1 MVKKINKILIAP
13 DGFKESLTAIEVAN
27 SMKVGVKKV
36 WPESDIVLMPVA
48 DGGDGTMQTIISQ
61 SNGIIHTS
69 KVTDP
74 IGRKILAD
82 WGGIPEKNTAV
93 IEVAKSSGLE
103 LLSLKERNPLITTT
117 RGIGVLIKEAMDN
130 GYKKMIIGVGGSATN
145 DGGSGMLMELGIKF
159 RKLNGED
166 IIDGGIGLKELDS
179 IDIKGID
186 KRISEC
192 SITIACDVNNPLCGN
207 RGASAVFGPQK
218 GATPVMIEELDN
230 ALRKYASIIKKD
242 IGIDILDYPGSGA
255 SGGLGAAFMA
265 FFGAKLRLGSDIVLD
280 LLDINSALENTDLV
294 IVGEG
299 QFDRSTIFNKAPI
312 SVAHRAKINRI
323 PVIGI
328 AGSLGAGFSEIHNHG
343 IDSMFSLVNRPMS
356 MNDAVSNS
364 KRLIEIATEEACRAI
379 NIGLDFD

>member
-36 WPESDIVLMPVA
+36 WPDSDIVLMPVA

-117 RGIGVLIKEAMDN
+117 RGVGVLIKEAMDN

-218 GATPVMIEELDN
+218 GATPVMVEELDN

>member
-61 SNGIIHTS
+61 SNGMIHTS

-117 RGIGVLIKEAMDN
+117 RGVGILIKEAINN
-130 GYKKMIIGVGGSATN
+130 GYKNMIIGVGGSATN

-218 GATPVMIEELDN
+218 GATPVMVEELDN

>member
-36 WPESDIVLMPVA
+36 WPDSDIVLMPVA

-117 RGIGVLIKEAMDN
+117 RGVGALIKEAMDN

-218 GATPVMIEELDN
+218 GATPVMVEELDN

>member
-117 RGIGVLIKEAMDN
+117 RGVGVLIKEAMDN
-130 GYKKMIIGVGGSATN
+130 GYKKMIIGVGGSATI

-218 GATPVMIEELDN
+218 GATPVMVEELDN
-230 ALRKYASIIKKD
+230 ALRKYDSIIKKD

-323 PVIGI
+323 PVICI
-328 AGSLGAGFSEIHNHG
+328 SGSLGAGFSEIHNHG
-343 IDSMFSLVNRPMS
+343 IDSNK
-356 MNDAVSNS
+356 SN
-364 KRLIEIATEEACRAI
+364 
-379 NIGLDFD
+379 

>member
-218 GATPVMIEELDN
+218 GATPVMVEELDN

-379 NIGLDFD
+379 NIGHDFD

>member
-117 RGIGVLIKEAMDN
+117 RGVGVLIKEAMDN

-166 IIDGGIGLKELDS
+166 MIDGGIGLKELDS

-218 GATPVMIEELDN
+218 GATPVMVEELDN

>member
-103 LLSLKERNPLITTT
+103 LLSLKERNALITTT
-117 RGIGVLIKEAMDN
+117 RGVGVLIKVEMDN

-218 GATPVMIEELDN
+218 GATPVMVEELDN

>member
-218 GATPVMIEELDN
+218 GATPVMVEELDN

>member
-117 RGIGVLIKEAMDN
+117 RGVGVLIKEAMDN

-218 GATPVMIEELDN
+218 GATPVMVEELDN